1 MAKIDLIDNGWTD
14 LVFEL
19 LTMFAIF
26 ALIAAIVIAKVSIDN
41 YIASRNAAIET
52 DVELANLAEKK
63 EAKVEK
69 KDEPEPEK
77 IEIEKVKSS
86 VAFTVPEI
94 KKDEEVKEEQE
105 MKSQEELQETNT
117 AIGAFNVEGNDEAAG
132 EVLKVKETIA
142 EPEPPKVEETKVFDV
157 VEEMPQF
164 PGGNSALFE
173 YLSKN
178 IKYPVVAEEN
188 GVQGRVVVT
197 FVVERDGSITD
208 VKVVKSV
215 DPSLHCSCYI
225 PSAVKAQLSE
235 MNAFNKIVGLT
246 LILGLFSACG
256 NKPNPEKE
264 QAYQKAASIL
274 TADESFFPI
283 IDEELYYFTNQTLDS
298 ITPVYINEQDAVKK
312 LMKQETW
319 LTFTTRDFTNNE
331 RKSLKDQKFLPRA
344 IPVAY
349 DGLAIIVNNSNPD
362 SCITIKDFARIL
374 KGEITKW
381 NEIYPQNKLGVIDV
395 VFDNPLSSTVRWCV
409 DSILGGQQFS
419 APNIGAVKTSAAV
432 IDYVENHPNSLGI
445 IGSNWLNDK
454 RDTTNVT
461 FKKNISVM
469 GVSKLDSAT
478 KYNSWKPY
486 QYYLYNGNYPLRR
499 TIYALLNDTRNGVPT
514 SFAHFVQLPKG
525 QKIILRAGLLP
536 RTANMNVRDVI
547 VNKK

>member
-14 LVFEL
+14 LVFEGKNQAYGAYQLRKNTGIRNLKAL

-215 DPSLHCSCYI
+215 DPSLVHCSCNI
-225 PSAVKAQLSE
+225 PSAVKSQLSE

-298 ITPVYINEQDAVKK
+298 IT
-312 LMKQETW
+312 
-319 LTFTTRDFTNNE
+319 TNNE
-331 RKSLKDQKFLPRA
+331 RQSLKDQKFLPRA

-499 TIYALLNDTRNGVPT
+499 TIYALLNDTRNGVRL
-514 SFAHFVQLPKG
+514 SYAQDYYHVQL
-525 QKIILRAGLLP
+525 I
-536 RTANMNVRDVI
+536 
-547 VNKK
+547 